1 MNINLTMIAQAIAF
15 FILFWV
21 SLKFIWPPLQ
31 AAVEARQKA
40 ISDGLTAAEE
50 GKRSLVE
57 AEKRNEI
64 SMKEAKDRSQTMFA
78 DGERRANQLI
88 EQAKVTAKAEADR
101 ILAAAQEQIK
111 LEINKAKGGLREQV
125 AQLAVAG
132 AEKILKR
139 EINAAAHAEMLTELK
154 AQL

>member
-15 FILFWV
+15 FIFFLAV
-21 SLKFIWPPLQ
+21 QKFIWPWLI
-31 AAVEARQKA
+31 EKIETRQKA
-40 ISDGLTAAEE
+40 IADGLNAAEE

-57 AEKRNEI
+57 AEKRGEVVI
-64 SMKEAKDRSQTMFA
+64 KEAKDRSQSMFS
-78 DGERRANQLI
+78 DGERRANQII
-88 EQAKVTAKAEADR
+88 EQAKLTAKAEADR
-101 ILAAAQEQIK
+101 ILAAAQEQIQ
-111 LEINKAKGGLREQV
+111 LEVNKAKSGLREQV

-139 EINAAAHAEMLTELK
+139 EINAAAHADMLTELK

>member
-15 FILFWV
+15 FIFFLAV
-21 SLKFIWPPLQ
+21 QKFIWPWLMDKI
-31 AAVEARQKA
+31 ETRQKA
-40 ISDGLTAAEE
+40 IADGLNAAEE

-57 AEKRNEI
+57 AEKRGEVVI
-64 SMKEAKDRSQTMFA
+64 KEAKDRSQSMFS
-78 DGERRANQLI
+78 DGERRANQII
-88 EQAKVTAKAEADR
+88 EQAKLTAKAEADR
-101 ILAAAQEQIK
+101 ILAAAQEQIQ
-111 LEINKAKGGLREQV
+111 LEVNKAKSGLREQV

-139 EINAAAHAEMLTELK
+139 EINAAAHADMLTELK

>member
-1 MNINLTMIAQAIAF
+1 MDLNLTMIAQAIAF

-21 SLKFIWPPLQ
+21 SKKFLWPPLMG
-31 AAVEARQKA
+31 AIETRQKA
-40 ISDGLTAAEE
+40 IAAGLNAAEE

-57 AEKRNEI
+57 AEKRGDAFLN
-64 SMKEAKDRSQTMFA
+64 EAKERSQLMYT
-78 DGERRANQLI
+78 DGERRANQI
-88 EQAKVTAKAEADR
+88 IDQAKQTAKAEADR
-101 ILAAAQEQIK
+101 ILAAAQEQIQ
-111 LEINKAKGGLREQV
+111 LEINKAKAGLREHV

-139 EINAAAHAEMLTELK
+139 EINAVAHADMLAELK

>member
-40 ISDGLTAAEE
+40 IADGLTAAEE

-57 AEKRNEI
+57 AEKRNEV

-101 ILAAAQEQIK
+101 ILAAAQEQIT

-139 EINAAAHAEMLTELK
+139 EINAAAHADMLTELK

>member
-21 SLKFIWPPLQ
+21 SKKFLWPPLMG
-31 AAVEARQKA
+31 AIEARQKA
-40 ISDGLTAAEE
+40 IADGLVAAEE

-57 AEKRNEI
+57 AAQR
-64 SMKEAKDRSQTMFA
+64 SDVVLKEAKDRTQTMFS
-78 DGERRANQLI
+78 DGERRANEI
-88 EQAKVTAKAEADR
+88 VEQAKLTAKTEADR

-111 LEINKAKGGLREQV
+111 LEINKAKSGLREQV